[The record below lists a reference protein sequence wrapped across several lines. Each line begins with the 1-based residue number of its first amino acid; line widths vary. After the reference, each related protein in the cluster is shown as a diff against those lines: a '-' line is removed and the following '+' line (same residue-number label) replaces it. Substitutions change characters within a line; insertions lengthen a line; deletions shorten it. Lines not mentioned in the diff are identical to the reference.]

1 MKIQKGEVLSEGLAV
16 GSVHLEFTKTYDHHA
31 DTIVTEKQKLE
42 DAIAMSL
49 QQINQMRQNDPEN
62 EEYLVIQSLLIG
74 DPFLK
79 EKALKMIEDGI
90 SASFAIQQILNDS
103 IDSIAQATNRYL
115 KERTLDIQ
123 DVMNRI
129 LSNLSHDQYPD
140 LTNERIY
147 IAKELHPSYLIQNR
161 NYLLGV
167 ITEKGGYSSHAA
179 ILCRQWNI
187 PYMICSQLSH
197 LSLRENDEVIIDT
210 RKKHILI
217 APTQEKK
224 QEYREWIELLS
235 KEEYRA
241 IAHPSFGFLANVS
254 SNKEL
259 DKVME
264 YGFDGVGLYRTEMI
278 FMNTLRPYTF
288 EEQYEIYEDAV
299 CRLQGKPICFR
310 TFDIGDDKQLSY
322 VQTYKK
328 GVDNYIHNPLLFK
341 TQIKALLKANRFN
354 TMKIMFPMITSYQ
367 EFLFLKK
374 WVLQIQQEMEDTG
387 TVFIGMM
394 LETKEALEK
403 IEEFQGVDF
412 ISIGTNDLT
421 EAIYQIE
428 RDDQR
433 QQLKKYLSDLVEKLK
448 KVVLFCQKNKIEL
461 SVCGELAAIPQ
472 AAKMFYQIG
481 IKNLSVSPQA
491 IKILNKVYK
500 DLYASSHSL

>member
-1 MKIQKGEVLSEGLAV
+1 MTQE
-16 GSVHLEFTKTYDHHA
+16 KTYSD
-31 DTIVTEKQKLE
+31 
-42 DAIAMSL
+42 
-49 QQINQMRQNDPEN
+49 
-62 EEYLVIQSLLIG
+62 
-74 DPFLK
+74 
-79 EKALKMIEDGI
+79 
-90 SASFAIQQILNDS
+90 
-103 IDSIAQATNRYL
+103 
-115 KERTLDIQ
+115 
-123 DVMNRI
+123 
-129 LSNLSHDQYPD
+129 
-140 LTNERIY
+140 
-147 IAKELHPSYLIQNR
+147 
-161 NYLLGV
+161 
-167 ITEKGGYSSHAA
+167 
-179 ILCRQWNI
+179 
-187 PYMICSQLSH
+187 CS
-197 LSLRENDEVIIDT
+197 DT
-210 RKKHILI
+210 R
-217 APTQEKK
+217 KK

-433 QQLKKYLSDLVEKLK
+433 QQLKRYLSDLVEKLK